1 MIFAFVFTAE
11 LTIAQTTGGTGTST
25 GNTGSSIGATSGIGE
40 PTSGTSLDA
49 DAAFSRVDRG
59 DTVGSTGETGSGFS
73 DAGSSSTAGG
83 GGLSSFGGFGGA
95 FGGLGGLQGLFGG
108 IGGQNQNSKPII
120 RTRLRAAIEV
130 SRPQNSVVQQQ
141 VGDRFQRLARPEFR
155 SVKVQV
161 QDGKGVLTGVV
172 SSPRQRRM
180 SELLLRLEPGI
191 REIDN
196 QLVIQPLKK

>member
-1 MIFAFVFTAE
+1 MIFALFLTAE
-11 LTIAQTTGGTGTST
+11 LTIAQTTGGTGTGT
-25 GNTGSSIGATSGIGE
+25 GNAGSSIGATSGIGE

-161 QDGKGVLTGVV
+161 QGGKGVLTGVV